1 MHASFRHPVSLQ
13 GSPQGLPQG
22 SLQNWLAVLLP
33 GRCLL
38 CDRFTGTATDLCD
51 PCHASLPWI
60 SWPCRQCGLPLAD
73 APVPLCG
80 ECIVRPSPFQQ
91 VVAPFA
97 FEAPAAELIRGIKF
111 GGNLVANR
119 VLATLLAQEIAARYD
134 VLPAVILPVP
144 LHWRR
149 LVLRGHNQAGL
160 IARMLGRRLGVSIEF
175 DGVRRV
181 RATRAQTGLD
191 RAARRRNLTRAFAC
205 RTPVT
210 DRTVAVVDDV
220 MTTGAT
226 LTAMAHCLKS
236 AGASEVHVWTLAR
249 TIR

>member
-1 MHASFRHPVSLQ
+1 MDPAHWRQRA
-13 GSPQGLPQG
+13 
-22 SLQNWLAVLLP
+22 LAALLP

-38 CDRFTGTATDLCD
+38 CDVFTGTATDLCD
-51 PCHASLPWI
+51 HCRASLPWI
-60 SWPCRQCGLPLAD
+60 TRPCTQCGLPLAD

-80 ECIVRPSPFQQ
+80 SCILRPSVFQR

-111 GGNLVANR
+111 GGDLVANR
-119 VLATLLAQEIAARYD
+119 VLATLLAGEIVQRYD
-134 VLPAVILPVP
+134 DPLPAIILPVP

-149 LVLRGHNQAGL
+149 LLRRGHNQAAL
-160 IARMLGRRLGVSIEF
+160 IARTLGRLLGVPIEF
-175 DGVRRV
+175 DGVRRI

-191 RAARRRNLTRAFAC
+191 RAARRRNLIGAFAC
-205 RTPVT
+205 RVPVAE
-210 DRTVAVVDDV
+210 RTVAVVDDV

-226 LTAMAHCLKS
+226 LIAMAHCLTA

-249 TIR
+249 TIG

>member
-1 MHASFRHPVSLQ
+1 MDPGQWRQRA
-13 GSPQGLPQG
+13 
-22 SLQNWLAVLLP
+22 LAALLP

-38 CDRFTGTATDLCD
+38 CDVFTGTTTDLCEH
-51 PCHASLPWI
+51 CRTSLPWI
-60 SWPCRQCGLPLAD
+60 ARPCRQCGLPLID

-80 ECIVRPSPFQQ
+80 ECILRPSPFQQ

-111 GGNLVANR
+111 GGDLVANR
-119 VLATLLAQEIAARYD
+119 VLATLLAAEIAARYD
-134 VLPAVILPVP
+134 DLPAIILPVP

-149 LVLRGHNQAGL
+149 LLRRGHNQAAL
-160 IARMLGRRLGVSIEF
+160 IARTVGRRLGVPIEF
-175 DGVRRV
+175 DGVRRI

-191 RAARRRNLTRAFAC
+191 RSERRRNLIGAFAC
-205 RTPVT
+205 RAHVT
-210 DRTVAVVDDV
+210 ERAVAVVDDV

-226 LTAMAHCLKS
+226 LTAMARCLKG

>member
-1 MHASFRHPVSLQ
+1 M
-13 GSPQGLPQG
+13 
-22 SLQNWLAVLLP
+22 
-33 GRCLL
+33 
-38 CDRFTGTATDLCD
+38 FTGTATDLCD
-51 PCHASLPWI
+51 PCHESLPWI
-60 SWPCRQCGLPLAD
+60 ARPCRQCGLPLAD

-119 VLATLLAQEIAARYD
+119 VLATLLANEIAARYD
-134 VLPAVILPVP
+134 GPLPAVILPVP

-149 LVLRGHNQAGL
+149 LLLRGHNQAGL
-160 IARMLGRRLGVSIEF
+160 IAARLGRLLHVPIEF

-181 RATRAQTGLD
+181 RATRAQTGLN
-191 RAARRRNLTRAFAC
+191 RAARRRNLLRAFAC
-205 RTPVT
+205 RTAVA
-210 DRTVAVVDDV
+210 DRAVAVVDDV

-226 LTAMAHCLKS
+226 LTAMAHCLKA